1 MFQGGGYLSINYFY
15 DRTRFRLKNEER
27 LKYFIKKVI
36 TIKQRKTGNLS
47 FIFTSDK
54 SLLKINQEF
63 LGHDY
68 FTDVISFDYGDND
81 IINGEVYISIDRVK
95 KNSRK
100 FEIDLNIELTRVML
114 HGVLHLCG
122 MNDIDP
128 DERMQMRMEE
138 EKFLKML

>member
-138 EKFLKML
+138 EKFLEML

>member
-1 MFQGGGYLSINYFY
+1 MSINYFY

-100 FEIDLNIELTRVML
+100 FETDLNIELTRVML

>member
-1 MFQGGGYLSINYFY
+1 MSINYFY

-122 MNDIDP
+122 MNDVDP

>member
-1 MFQGGGYLSINYFY
+1 LSINYFY

-100 FEIDLNIELTRVML
+100 FETDLNIELTRVML

-138 EKFLKML
+138 EKFLEML

>member
-1 MFQGGGYLSINYFY
+1 LSINYFY

-100 FEIDLNIELTRVML
+100 FETDLNIELTRVML

>member
-100 FEIDLNIELTRVML
+100 FETDLNIELTRVML

-138 EKFLKML
+138 EKFLEML

>member
-100 FEIDLNIELTRVML
+100 FETDLNIELTRVML

>member
-1 MFQGGGYLSINYFY
+1 MSINYFY